1 MQAAPSQRRIIL
13 ISEASN
19 QLLFHSQKFSVE
31 WIWWRIHI
39 LLKSCSRSKK
49 LQPGGK
55 PNSFTFRN
63 PGRPR
68 RSINCSRD
76 GSRTASRFAI
86 QVNRDGR
93 SNCSQ
98 LGSRPSPANK
108 PCPRRGD
115 SRRSSGQTR
124 RRSAPDGCRKGRW
137 ETWSCWQCGCFHPQ
151 LSWYSSSALIVPVG
165 LFGWWDAAQRF
176 LPVYIINFTTGLRV
190 HIHTFMTI
198 FPNAVSHSLL
208 SIIFNTACLHVT
220 YDSSQP
226 TCFMFWSFWGL
237 KSAAFSDFES
247 FVTMSKLL
255 QLLVITLILKCV
267 LVWARYADVP
277 NHYHA
282 QGIKEMG
289 VGPRHR
295 QLCRP
300 WCLGLMAACTRT
312 WHG

>member
-1 MQAAPSQRRIIL
+1 M
-13 ISEASN
+13 
-19 QLLFHSQKFSVE
+19 LLKFHSQKFFVE
-31 WIWWRIHI
+31 WIWWRINI
-39 LLKSCSRSKK
+39 FLKSCSRSKK

-55 PNSFTFRN
+55 PNSFAFCN

-76 GSRTASRFAI
+76 GNRTASRFAI

-108 PCPRRGD
+108 PCLCRGD

-124 RRSAPDGCRKGRW
+124 RRSASDGCRKGRW

-165 LFGWWDAAQRF
+165 LFGWWDAAHRF
-176 LPVYIINFTTGLRV
+176 LPVYIINFTTGLRAY
-190 HIHTFMTI
+190 IHTFMTI

-220 YDSSQP
+220 YDSCQP
-226 TCFMFWSFWGL
+226 TCFMFGPLSGDWHLLRSLTKKWVQGTGTGSSADHDVWAWWLLARGRDMGREWG
-237 KSAAFSDFES
+237 KRRREFHVCFSAAQCWLGTVAE
-247 FVTMSKLL
+247 
-255 QLLVITLILKCV
+255 
-267 LVWARYADVP
+267 
-277 NHYHA
+277 
-282 QGIKEMG
+282 QGSAWSAS
-289 VGPRHR
+289 
-295 QLCRP
+295 LY
-300 WCLGLMAACTRT
+300 L
-312 WHG
+312 